1 MLARFVLAAMA
12 SLIVLSVALT
22 TAAPILAQSGAGTGL
37 QAAPTAAPTAAPR
50 KRLEAPPL
58 RPRAAALLI
67 GSNLLLAVGVV
78 ALAFYLRRRQRTP

>member
-37 QAAPTAAPTAAPR
+37 QAAPTAAPR